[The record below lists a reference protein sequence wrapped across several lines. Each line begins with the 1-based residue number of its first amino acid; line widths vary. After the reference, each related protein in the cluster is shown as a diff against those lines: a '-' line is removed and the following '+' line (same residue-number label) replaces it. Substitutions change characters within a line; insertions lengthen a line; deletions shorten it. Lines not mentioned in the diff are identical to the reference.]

1 LQKFP
6 LLKTEEELAKR
17 MQELVVRVNP
27 SLDEIHLQNLE
38 NYCVQMDIFDFTL
51 LDNNILNL
59 TSQITMV
66 F

>member
-1 LQKFP
+1 
-6 LLKTEEELAKR
+6 

-27 SLDEIHLQNLE
+27 SFDEIHLQNLE

>member
-1 LQKFP
+1 

>member
-1 LQKFP
+1 

-27 SLDEIHLQNLE
+27 SFDEIHLQNLE